1 LLLDN
6 VLQWITTYGYAGIF
20 CLLVLGIVGLPVPD
34 ETLMTFTGYLIF
46 KGKLS
51 FAPAFAAAFLG
62 SVCGITISYWLG
74 RKLGLPLVHRY
85 GKYVHFGQSELD
97 RVHNWFH
104 RIGRW
109 TLTFGYFVP
118 GVRHFTAYVAGTT
131 DMAFPEFALF
141 AYPGAFIW
149 CLTFISLGYYFGDR
163 WDWVLARMHEDI
175 LYVSI
180 AAGVCVLVYVLYRK
194 FVKRSNSKPE

>member
-6 VLQWITTYGYAGIF
+6 VLHWITVYGYAGIF

-34 ETLMTFTGYLIF
+34 ETLMTFVGYLVY
-46 KGKLS
+46 KGQMQ
-51 FAPAFAAAFLG
+51 FAPAFTAAFLG
-62 SVCGITISYWLG
+62 SICGITISYLLG

-85 GKYVHFGQSELD
+85 GKYLHFGQAELD

-118 GVRHFTAYVAGTT
+118 GVRHFTAYVAGTAY
-131 DMAFPEFALF
+131 MPYPEFA
-141 AYPGAFIW
+141 AFGYSGGLLW
-149 CLTFISLGYYFGDR
+149 CLTFVSLGYFFGDR
-163 WDWVLARMHEDI
+163 WERILQRMHQNI
-175 LYVSI
+175 LFAVI
-180 AAGVCVLVYVLYRK
+180 VAGSVALSYFIFRK
-194 FVKRSNSKPE
+194 LMKRTNQTRQ